1 MSAWKAKQYTVSPY
15 LFEALQNL
23 LPPERLLVSEWAE
36 KYRILDSKSSG
47 TPGPWMNEVTPYLVG
62 VMDEFNNPETRTLV
76 FCKPTQIGGTEAL
89 QNMMGY
95 VIMQDPSPSMIVY
108 PTKEL
113 AKSVSENRLKPMLM
127 ATPEIAKRFD
137 ENSEMMEL
145 QFDGM
150 YLSLVGSNSPAGLA
164 SKPIKY
170 LMLDEVDKYPE
181 ASRKEAD
188 PVKLATER
196 TKTFRNAKVYITSTP
211 TLKDGH
217 IWKAKEEAD
226 VEKHYFVPCPHC
238 GEYIEFEFA
247 HLDFPEGEGMSYTD
261 RADLAVYRCQ
271 GCKEIITDADKHRIL
286 PLGEWREVRRNK
298 KYASTVAFWINTL
311 YSPFVQ
317 WADIAKEFLLSK
329 EDPAML
335 QNFVN
340 SWLAEPW
347 EDTRYAADADIVMER
362 QTTIPA
368 LVVPDWAKLLTGG
381 VDVQQASFY
390 WTIRA
395 WGDHLTSQNIAHGQ
409 VMSFQDIDEVMNL
422 EYSREDGEK
431 MMVDLCLID
440 SGYNSDVV
448 YDFCLTHSDYAM
460 AAKGTSHEQMS
471 HYKISTVNKVGSNA
485 NGMQFV
491 MVDGGKYK
499 DMIASRMHRENGPG
513 SWMVFDGCDM
523 EYAKQVTAE
532 HKVNVKK
539 NGVTKAVWKT
549 KTQNADNHYLDC
561 EVYAMAAADMRG
573 VRSFHLQQEEEKK
586 GRQEPE
592 TEQDGGWVGQYGD
605 WLGQ

>member
-1 MSAWKAKQYTVSPY
+1 MSTRRQKPYTISRY
-15 LFEALQNL
+15 LYDALQNL
-23 LPPERLLVSEWAE
+23 LPPERMLVSEWAE
-36 KYRILDSKSSG
+36 KYRILDGKSAG
-47 TPGPWMNEVTPYLVG
+47 TPGPWMNKITPYLVG
-62 VMDEFNNPETRTLV
+62 VMDEFNNPDTRTVV

-89 QNMMGY
+89 QNMIGY
-95 VIMQDPSPSMIVY
+95 VIMQDPSPTMIVY
-108 PTKEL
+108 PTKDL

-145 QFDGM
+145 QFDEM
-150 YLSLVGSNSPAGLA
+150 YLSLVGSNSPSQLA

-196 TKTFRNAKVYITSTP
+196 TKTFRKAKIYMTSTP
-211 TLKDGH
+211 TIKEGH

-226 VEKHYFVPCPHC
+226 VEKHFFVPCPHC
-238 GEYIEFEFA
+238 GEYIELEFA
-247 HLDFPEGEGMSYTD
+247 HLDFPAEEGMSYTD

-271 GCKEIITDADKHRIL
+271 GCKGTITDADKHRIL

-329 EDPAML
+329 EDPATL

-347 EDTRYAADADIVMER
+347 EDTRYTANTEIVMSR
-362 QTTIPA
+362 QTILPA
-368 LVVPDWAKLLTGG
+368 MVVPDWAKLLTGG
-381 VDVQQASFY
+381 VDVQQSSLY

-409 VMSFQDIDEVMNL
+409 VASFQDIDEVMNL
-422 EYSREDGEK
+422 EYIREDGGK
-431 MMVDLCLID
+431 MMVDLCLVD
-440 SGYNSDVV
+440 SGYNADTV

-471 HYKISTVNKVGSNA
+471 HYKISTVNKIGSNA

-513 SWMVFDGCDM
+513 SWMVFAGCDL

-532 HKVNVKK
+532 HKVNIRK
-539 NGVTKAVWKT
+539 NGVTKAVWKP

-561 EVYAMAAADMRG
+561 EVYAMAAADMKG
-573 VRSFHLQQEEEKK
+573 VRSFHLQQEEETGGEK
-586 GRQEPE
+586 QEA
-592 TEQDGGWVGQYGD
+592 EQEEESNWVGQYAD
-605 WLGQ
+605 WLG

>member
-113 AKSVSENRLKPMLM
+113 VKSVSENRLKPMLM

>member
-347 EDTRYAADADIVMER
+347 EDTRYAADADIDMER
-362 QTTIPA
+362 HTTIPA

-440 SGYNSDVV
+440 SGYNSDAV